1 LGLSKGS
8 AKRKGSSCEYLN
20 KSEINDDAPQPIR
33 KTRTSQTPKQME
45 IKMGK
50 KLMKLSLKE
59 QYEM

>member
-8 AKRKGSSCEYLN
+8 AKRKGSSYEYLN